1 MILNEINFNN
11 VFQDYNK
18 FVCLN
23 LRTSNFH
30 NDKGNSTRNNYDLKS
45 FNKLINYFKDN
56 KILIVTNLITKNND
70 LEKNRDILLFDEK
83 LVLNLNN
90 IEISSDKKSYY
101 NYIFS
106 KFQNL
111 QWAVIQDQILFH
123 FYLIKNYYFTI
134 WPLVNGV

>member
-1 MILNEINFNN
+1 M
-11 VFQDYNK
+11 
-18 FVCLN
+18 
-23 LRTSNFH
+23 
-30 NDKGNSTRNNYDLKS
+30 
-45 FNKLINYFKDN
+45 INYFKD
-56 KILIVTNLITKNND
+56 KQILIVTNLITKNND

-90 IEISSDKKSYY
+90 IEISSDKKRV
-101 NYIFS
+101 ITITFL